1 MAFVKNIFG
10 RIKASFEKVEWVFL
24 QKDRILFFLIKQQ
37 QYIANRRQLGKLN
50 KRSSIEVILWIFT
63 MIMFITHM
71 ITCIILIMITDHWS
85 SISNNII
92 IMIMIS
98 NTPAGVKKQ
107 AEGGSY
113 PLYQLVNLN
122 GDGDDRGGAQDAE
135 T

>member
-1 MAFVKNIFG
+1 MMIVIRNNNII
-10 RIKASFEKVEWVFL
+10 RMMIK
-24 QKDRILFFLIKQQ
+24 I
-37 QYIANRRQLGKLN
+37 
-50 KRSSIEVILWIFT
+50 
-63 MIMFITHM
+63 
-71 ITCIILIMITDHWS
+71 
-85 SISNNII
+85 NNII

-122 GDGDDRGGAQDAE
+122 GDGDGDGCGGAQDAE

>member
-1 MAFVKNIFG
+1 MMIVISNNNII
-10 RIKASFEKVEWVFL
+10 RMMIK
-24 QKDRILFFLIKQQ
+24 I
-37 QYIANRRQLGKLN
+37 
-50 KRSSIEVILWIFT
+50 
-63 MIMFITHM
+63 
-71 ITCIILIMITDHWS
+71 
-85 SISNNII
+85 NNII

-122 GDGDDRGGAQDAE
+122 GDGDGDDRGGAQDAE

>member
-1 MAFVKNIFG
+1 
-10 RIKASFEKVEWVFL
+10 
-24 QKDRILFFLIKQQ
+24 
-37 QYIANRRQLGKLN
+37 
-50 KRSSIEVILWIFT
+50 
-63 MIMFITHM
+63 
-71 ITCIILIMITDHWS
+71 MITDHCS

-122 GDGDDRGGAQDAE
+122 GDGDGDGDGDDRGGAQDAE